1 MPACGLDISGQIA
14 VQDGCGSAAQSCG
27 GNGSPQKLQPIALSC
42 VGRTYQSVVSTDCPL
57 AISSPGVFVDV
68 PLLEQIAGIEFLFV
82 QTNSPLTLRLNGLAA
97 ELLGVGATFPT
108 GFVGGETLISEVDG
122 GAPVTTT
129 FVAGDDS
136 AAQVAARINAAYAL
150 AGQPLPASVGVNGQ
164 ILLCGTQTGPAG
176 SVNVTGGTAN
186 DALGFEFGTNS
197 SAVGSAQDVTVNGLW
212 MVEFGNTD
220 AVARVQVMGVAS
232 QVMIL
237 AAGTA
242 P

>member
-14 VQDGCGSAAQSCG
+14 VQDGCGNSSQSCG
-27 GNGSPQKLQPIALSC
+27 GSGSPQKLQPLSLSC
-42 VGRTYQSVVSTDCPL
+42 TGRTYQSVVSTDCPMTV
-57 AISSPGVFVDV
+57 SSPAAFISV

-97 ELLGVGATFPT
+97 SLLGVGATFPT
-108 GFVGGETLISEVDG
+108 SFSGGETLISEVDG
-122 GAPVTTT
+122 AVAVTTT
-129 FVAGDDS
+129 FLVGDQT

-150 AGQPLPASVGVNGQ
+150 AGQPLPASVGADGQ
-164 ILLCGTQTGPAG
+164 VLLSGVQTGAEG
-176 SVNVTGGTAN
+176 SIDVTGGTAN
-186 DALGFEFGTNS
+186 TALGFAFGTNS
-197 SAVGSAQDVTVNGLW
+197 SAVGSAQDVTINGLW
-212 MVEFGNTD
+212 MAEFGSND
-220 AVARVQVMGVAS
+220 AVARVQMRGVAS